1 MTRIF
6 RALISTL
13 ILSLLVLVSSDPAF
27 AKSAEEIDSEAN
39 QALDTLYAESSAAK
53 ELGAKAQGILVFPS
67 ITKGGLIVGG
77 EYGEGALRVDGKTQ
91 AYYSSASG
99 SVGLQIG
106 ISSRS
111 LVILFMTDEAL
122 NAFTSADGWEAGVN
136 ADVTVVDVGAT
147 GSLDT
152 TTAQAPVIA
161 FNFGEGGLMAGVS
174 VEGTKVSKLDR

>member
-77 EYGEGALRVDGKTQ
+77 EYGE
-91 AYYSSASG
+91 SG
-99 SVGLQIG
+99 SKLEFLPGL
-106 ISSRS
+106 SSS
-111 LVILFMTDEAL
+111 C
-122 NAFTSADGWEAGVN
+122 S
-136 ADVTVVDVGAT
+136 
-147 GSLDT
+147 
-152 TTAQAPVIA
+152 
-161 FNFGEGGLMAGVS
+161 
-174 VEGTKVSKLDR
+174 